1 MDSHLWHI
9 VVLVALLMMSAY
21 FSAMETALM
30 SLGRLRVR
38 HLVDEGAIG
47 AKRVERLL
55 SNPGRLLSTILIG
68 NNMVNIA
75 ATSVA
80 TFIAINLFGEG
91 TGLGVAT
98 VVMTLVIL
106 IFGEIS
112 PKTFGLHH
120 NQRISLRH
128 SGLLSLL
135 LILFNPLAVVLEGI
149 SRLLLTLIG
158 GHFRA
163 PATTFSEE
171 ELRTLVTVGQEEGIL
186 QVEEK
191 EMITSVIE
199 FGDTLVKDIMTPRT
213 EVVRVS
219 VRITYPALL
228 DILRRNGYSRVPVY
242 DNGIDDIVGV
252 LHAKDL
258 LGLAPVEPFDVRHLL
273 RSPYFVPELKRVS
286 ELLAD
291 FKRKK
296 LHMAIVVDEYGGTAG
311 LITLE
316 DLVEEIMGDI
326 ADEYDEDELPDFTY
340 IDDNTIEMSGSL
352 NIRDASEVIG
362 RDLPAGEYDTV
373 GGMIMYRLG
382 TVPSPGDCVMVN
394 DLQFTVKSMDGS
406 RVEAVTIV
414 LNSEQS

>member
-1 MDSHLWHI
+1 MDSYLWH
-9 VVLVALLMMSAY
+9 LVALMALLIMSAY

-38 HLVDEGAIG
+38 HLVDEGAKG
-47 AKRVERLL
+47 AKRIERLL

-80 TFIAINLFGEG
+80 TFLAINLFGEG
-91 TGLGVAT
+91 AGLGIAT

-120 NQRISLRH
+120 NQRISLRY
-128 SGLLSLL
+128 SGLLSVFFA
-135 LILFNPLAVVLEGI
+135 LFNPLAIVLESI
-149 SRLLLTLIG
+149 SKLLLTLLG
-158 GHFRA
+158 GHFRTSA
-163 PATTFSEE
+163 PTFSEE

-186 QVEEK
+186 EVEEK

-199 FGDTLVKDIMTPRT
+199 FGDTLVKDVMTPRT
-213 EVVRVS
+213 EIVRVS
-219 VRITYPALL
+219 LRITYPALVE
-228 DILRRNGYSRVPVY
+228 ILKRDGYSRVPVY
-242 DNGIDDIVGV
+242 DNSIDDIVGV

-258 LGLAPVEPFDVRHLL
+258 LGLEPPDPFDVRPLL
-273 RSPYFVPELKRVS
+273 RPPYFVPEFKRVS
-286 ELLAD
+286 ELLAE

-340 IDDNTIEMSGSL
+340 VDDNTIEMSGTL

-362 RDLPAGEYDTV
+362 RDLPEGEYDTV
-373 GGMIMYRLG
+373 GGMIMYSLG
-382 TVPSPGDCVMVN
+382 TVPASGDCVMIN
-394 DLQFTVKSMDGS
+394 DLQFTVKSMEGS
-406 RVEAVTIV
+406 RVEAVTVV

>member
-163 PATTFSEE
+163 PAPTFSEE

-213 EVVRVS
+213 EIVRVS

-228 DILRRNGYSRVPVY
+228 DILRRDGYSRVPVY

-296 LHMAIVVDEYGGTAG
+296 LHIAIVVDEYGGTAG

-340 IDDNTIEMSGSL
+340 IDDNTIEMSGTM

>member
-1 MDSHLWHI
+1 
-9 VVLVALLMMSAY
+9 MSAY

-38 HLVDEGAIG
+38 HLVDEGTKG
-47 AKRVERLL
+47 AQRVERLL

-75 ATSVA
+75 ATSLA
-80 TFIAINLFGEG
+80 TFLAINFFGEG
-91 TGLGVAT
+91 AGLGIAT
-98 VVMTLVIL
+98 VAMTLVIL

-120 NQRISLRH
+120 NQRISLRY

-135 LILFNPLAVVLEGI
+135 HLIFNPLAIVLENI
-149 SRLLLTLIG
+149 SKLLLTLIG
-158 GHFRA
+158 GRFRA
-163 PATTFSEE
+163 PTPTFSEE

-199 FGDTLVKDIMTPRT
+199 FGDTLVKDVMTPRT
-213 EVVRVS
+213 EIGRVS
-219 VRITYPALL
+219 VDITYPALL
-228 DILRRNGYSRVPVY
+228 EILKRDGYSRVPVY

-258 LGLAPVEPFDVRHLL
+258 LGLEPSEPFDIRPLL
-273 RSPYFVPELKRVS
+273 RPPYFVPEFKKVS
-286 ELLAD
+286 ELLAE

-326 ADEYDEDELPDFTY
+326 ADEYDEDELPEFAY
-340 IDDNTIEMSGSL
+340 LDDNTIEMSGTL

-373 GGMIMYRLG
+373 GGMIMYKLG
-382 TVPSPGDCVMVN
+382 TVPASGDSIMVN
-394 DLQFTVKSMDGS
+394 DLQFTVKSMEGS
-406 RVEAVTIV
+406 RVEAVTVV
-414 LNSEQS
+414 LNSEQA